1 MKPDARIDI
10 EPQASRSTVTLLD
23 YYAAHAPADPL
34 WDFPL
39 RGIGKRPEAIWV
51 GPPADC
57 ALTNEAELRAYD
69 EARKKAR
76 IVQWPFV
83 WANAML
89 DERLNHL

>member
-1 MKPDARIDI
+1 MNP
-10 EPQASRSTVTLLD
+10 EHVTLLD

-39 RGIGKRPEAIWV
+39 RGIGKRPEVVWD
-51 GPPADC
+51 GPASPYRAV
-57 ALTNEAELRAYD
+57 TNEAELRAYD

-83 WANAML
+83 WANAMF
-89 DERLNHL
+89 DERLKHL